1 MYMVNVLKGQQYIRV
16 HLQWLQVPF
25 VGRLLLISEVQAHAC
40 IIPLEYTITA
50 VSRENLYYS

>member
-1 MYMVNVLKGQQYIRV
+1 MINVLKGQQYIRV